1 MKFSNVRAVLFDLD
15 GTLIDSAP
23 DLAWAADQLRR
34 TRGLEPLPLA
44 HYRPAVGAGARG
56 LIHAALGLGPEH
68 PEFDALKHEFFDTY
82 QGCMH
87 QRTQAF
93 EQVNETVAALLQH
106 GMAWAVVTNK
116 IERFALPITAALPL
130 FASAAAVIGG
140 DTTAHPKPHPA
151 PLLEAARRLYLPASA
166 CIYVGDDRR
175 DIEAG
180 RAAGMATVAALY
192 GYIGHADDPHTWG
205 ADATIQAPL
214 ELLNFLQ
221 SGVH

>member
-1 MKFSNVRAVLFDLD
+1 VKFAGVRAVLFDLD

-34 TRGLEPLPLA
+34 ARGLEPLPVA

-68 PEFDALKHEFFDTY
+68 PEFEVLKHEFFDAY
-82 QGCMH
+82 QGCMS

-93 EQVNETVAALLQH
+93 EQVNELVAALLQNS
-106 GMAWAVVTNK
+106 MAWAVVTNK

-130 FASAAAVIGG
+130 FASAGAVIGG
-140 DTTAHPKPHPA
+140 DTTPHPKPHPA
-151 PLLEAARRLYLPASA
+151 PLLEAARRLGLAPER

-192 GYIGHADDPHTWG
+192 GYIGSTDDPRTWG
-205 ADATIQAPL
+205 SDAAIENPL
-214 ELLNFLQ
+214 ALLNFLEMP
-221 SGVH
+221 

>member
-1 MKFSNVRAVLFDLD
+1 MKFGGIRAVLFDLD

-23 DLAWAADQLRR
+23 DLAWAADQLRLA
-34 TRGLEPLPLA
+34 RGLAPLPLA
-44 HYRPAVGAGARG
+44 HYRPAVGSGARG

-68 PEFDALKHEFFDTY
+68 PEFDDLKHAFFDTY
-82 QGCMH
+82 QACMS

-93 EQVNETVAALLQH
+93 EQVNELVAALLQS

-116 IERFALPITAALPL
+116 IERFALPLTAALPL
-130 FASAAAVIGG
+130 FASASTVIGG
-140 DTTAHPKPHPA
+140 DTTPHPKPHPA
-151 PLLEAARRLYLPASA
+151 PLLEAARRLGIAPQH

-180 RAAGMATVAALY
+180 RAAGMGTVAALY

-205 ADATIQAPL
+205 ADAHIENPL
-214 ELLNFLQ
+214 DLLNFL
-221 SGVH
+221 GDALY